1 MTAEEFVARLD
12 GENQRRLSLL
22 APDDTLKPEVEGDLN
37 VLNLLKVALKN
48 EIEATEIAARW
59 LVVTDDVDVKMA
71 FARQA
76 GDEAKH
82 FRMIRDRLRALG
94 VPATAYANPLG
105 KGYGPLFNYLDSL
118 KTTVERVAAGQ
129 FTREAIAVV
138 KNRQFIEFCERAGD
152 RETATLYRDVI
163 EPDERHHQ
171 ELGRELLVRLATTAD
186 AQLAARQAAQRTLQL
201 ADELQRAALTTAGI
215 HHAPGC

>member
-1 MTAEEFVARLD
+1 MTAHEFVQALD
-12 GENQRRLSLL
+12 RENQALLRRLEPE
-22 APDDTLKPEVEGDLN
+22 ATLKPEVEGSLT

-48 EIEATEIAARW
+48 EVEATEIAARW
-59 LVVTDDVDVKMA
+59 LVKTDDVDVKLA

-82 FRMIRDRLRALG
+82 YRLIADRLRELG
-94 VPATAYANPLG
+94 FDPSGFDPLA
-105 KGYGPLFNYLDSL
+105 KGYGPLFQYLDSL
-118 KTTVERVAAGQ
+118 ETTVERVAAGQ

-152 RETATLYRDVI
+152 DATAALYRQTI
-163 EPDERHHQ
+163 EPDERFHH
-171 ELGRELLVRLATTAD
+171 ELGRRLLLRFATSPES
-186 AQLAARQAAQRTLQL
+186 QEAARRAAARTLSL
-201 ADELQRAALTTAGI
+201 AEELQTAALRTAGI

>member
-1 MTAEEFVARLD
+1 MTAAEFVATLG
-12 GENQRRLSLL
+12 GENQAALRGLE
-22 APDDTLKPEVEGDLN
+22 PDATLKPELAGALN
-37 VLNLLKVALKN
+37 VPNLLKVALRN

-59 LVVTDDVDVKMA
+59 LVATDDVRVKMA

-82 FRMIRDRLRALG
+82 FRLIGDRLKQLG
-94 VPATAYANPLG
+94 FDPDAIDPLAG
-105 KGYGPLFNYLDSL
+105 GFGPLFTYLDSL
-118 KTTVERVAAGQ
+118 TTTVERVAAGQ

-163 EPDERHHQ
+163 EPDERHHHA
-171 ELGRELLVRLATTAD
+171 LGRALLLRLATTESQQA
-186 AQLAARQAAQRTLQL
+186 AATAAARRTLEL
-201 ADELQRAALTTAGI
+201 ADELQKKALATAGI